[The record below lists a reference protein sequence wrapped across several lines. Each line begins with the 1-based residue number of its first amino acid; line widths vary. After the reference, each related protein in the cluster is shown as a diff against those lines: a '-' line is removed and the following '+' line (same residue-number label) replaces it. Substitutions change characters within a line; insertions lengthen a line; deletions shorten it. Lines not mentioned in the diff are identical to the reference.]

1 MRLYTYWRSTA
12 SYRVRIALALKGLD
26 YSCSFVHLVRAEHK
40 SEAFRRLNP
49 QMRVPAL
56 EVDDNNL
63 LTQSLAIV
71 EYLEEIYPFPPLL
84 PADPEGR
91 ARIRAV
97 ASLISCDIHPLH
109 NSGPLTYLRNVW
121 GRSED
126 EVSAWIAHWNGSG
139 LTAVEALIGN
149 EGFSFGDEPSLADV
163 FLVPQIYAAR
173 RFGGPLE
180 AYPRIL
186 LVEQAANAHPAFR
199 AAHPSAQP
207 DAE

>member
-1 MRLYTYWRSTA
+1 
-12 SYRVRIALALKGLD
+12 
-26 YSCSFVHLVRAEHK
+26 
-40 SEAFRRLNP
+40 
-49 QMRVPAL
+49 MRVPAL

-63 LTQSLAIV
+63 LIQSLAII

-173 RFGGPLE
+173 RFGVPLE